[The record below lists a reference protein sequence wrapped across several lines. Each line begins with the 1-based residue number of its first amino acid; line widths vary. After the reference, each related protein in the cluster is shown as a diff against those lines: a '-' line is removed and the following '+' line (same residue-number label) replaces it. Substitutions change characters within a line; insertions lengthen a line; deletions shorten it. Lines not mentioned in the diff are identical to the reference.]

1 MGTGISKAGHYRS
14 WYEAA
19 RKLRDPEERLAF
31 YDALD
36 AYRFD
41 GVEPEG
47 LPPLADL
54 LWTAIRPNVDAD
66 LESRL
71 AGSSGGRGNKK
82 GACGAD
88 EITLPDEKK
97 PPLNNP
103 EKEGLI
109 NSKGGFSDSERGVLN
124 PPKGGFS
131 DSEKGAFGKSESDV
145 DDDVDVDEDV
155 EGDDD
160 DDARAD
166 CFPDA
171 SSADAATAS
180 VDEVASWLDSHGLG
194 MGKKETSLITA
205 TLAGKLRGLDYLDY
219 SLDFLAKKSFRA
231 RDGTGGNVSFE
242 SIPEGNRRGLFLSAV
257 TQWNDLDSGF
267 EAWTMRRK
275 RSASGR
281 RRVPPS
287 CCPKCGGPVR
297 EEGGEA
303 LCESCKAFL
312 NWNGKAWE
320 LEPFTDIDLSW
331 KRIAGERNT
340 AGTAVV

>member
-54 LWTAIRPNVDAD
+54 LWTAIKPNVDAD

-97 PPLNNP
+97 PPLSNP

-131 DSEKGAFGKSESDV
+131 ELEKGAFEKSESDV
-145 DDDVDVDEDV
+145 DDDDDVDEDV

-160 DDARAD
+160 DDVREGNPTATVAD
-166 CFPDA
+166 VSD
-171 SSADAATAS
+171 
-180 VDEVASWLDSHGLG
+180 WLSSHGLG
-194 MGKKETSLITA
+194 MGKKESALITA
-205 TLAGKLRGLDYLDY
+205 SIAGKLRGTDFLDYALDYLE
-219 SLDFLAKKSFRA
+219 KKSFRA
-231 RDGTGGNVSFE
+231 RDGTGGNVSFT

-257 TQWNDLDSGF
+257 TQWNDLDAGF
-267 EAWTMRRK
+267 DEWTRARARRQT
-275 RSASGR
+275 R
-281 RRVPPS
+281 PEMPS
-287 CCPKCGGPVR
+287 VCPKCGGDIR
-297 EEGGEA
+297 EEGGDA
-303 LCESCKAFL
+303 LCNHCKVYL
-312 NWNGKAWE
+312 NWNGKEWE

-331 KRIAGERNT
+331 KRIAGEKNS
-340 AGTAVV
+340 AGAAVV